1 MTKGLETD
9 EHKHEERWSKCAAC
23 PLTGEGKCEAHQTI
37 VALNEVA
44 HATLDRAERVG
55 TWKIVGTGMV
65 VISML
70 IGLYG
75 LISSVG
81 KAADANFLLNRS
93 LLLQVVE
100 RQTGVLA
107 DVGMLKVQTLDVRD
121 RMNRVE
127 VQMSE
132 HRKVEE

>member
-1 MTKGLETD
+1 MTKPES
-9 EHKHEERWSKCAAC
+9 EERRDHERREKCAAC
-23 PLTGEGKCEAHQTI
+23 PLTREGNCEAHEAI
-37 VALNEVA
+37 VALNVVA
-44 HATLDRAERVG
+44 HAALDHKEGVG

-65 VISML
+65 VASML
-70 IGLYG
+70 AGLYG

-81 KAADANFLLNRS
+81 SAADANFLLNRS

-100 RQTGVLA
+100 RQVSVMA
-107 DVGMLKVQTLDVRD
+107 DVGLLKSQTLDVRD

-132 HRKVEE
+132 HRKVAE